1 MPRTKSTKGKL
12 VGKQE
17 IADIYGTT
25 IVTVTEWIRRGC
37 PVVQT
42 GGKGIEWKI
51 NTYEVSAWLRQRDIE
66 NATGANL
73 SDEQELKRRKLAA
86 ETQKAEL
93 EMLRVKGD
101 VVPLKQVER
110 SLANTFAEVKTN
122 LRNIPRRVSTSLV
135 GETSEARIKEVLL
148 EEIDQ
153 VLQVLAGFTLD
164 DDNEVID
171 DD

>member
-12 VGKQE
+12 VGKQD

-25 IVTVTEWIRRGC
+25 ITTVTEWIRRGC

-51 NTYEVSAWLRQRDIE
+51 NTAEVSKWLRQRDVE

-122 LRNIPRRVSTSLV
+122 LRNVPRRIATSLI
-135 GETSEARIKEVLL
+135 GEQSEARIKEVMI

-153 VLQVLAGFTLD
+153 ALEVLSGFTLD
-164 DDNEVID
+164 EDNEMID
-171 DD
+171 DE